1 MNQPLYAVITGD
13 IKKSTRL
20 PAADLAR
27 LPSVLKNIFNQFGKM
42 PEPKGKLLRHS
53 IFRGDSFQLVLEPE
67 SALEAMLFIR
77 AGLRAA
83 YPGTVAKAVD
93 CRLAA
98 AIGSI
103 DNLTDNITESTGE
116 AFTLSGHLMEDM
128 KKTFL
133 MAIITPNPAATS
145 ELNTELALCDRII
158 TRWTYAQAQLLP
170 KLLNAEVQA
179 KIADDLGISQ
189 AAVAKMLQVMGWQA
203 IEMLLLR
210 YQHLCQNS
218 FRDINNPQ

>member
-13 IKKSTRL
+13 IKNSTRL
-20 PAADLAR
+20 PAADMAR
-27 LPSVLKNIFNQFGKM
+27 LPSVLKNIFNEFGKT
-42 PEPKGKLLRHS
+42 PEPKGRLIRYS

-98 AIGSI
+98 AIGPI
-103 DNLTDNITESTGE
+103 QNLTENITESTGE
-116 AFTLSGHLMEDM
+116 AFTLSGHLLEDM

-133 MAIITPNPAATS
+133 MAITTPNPDSTI
-145 ELNTELALCDRII
+145 ELNTELALCDKII
-158 TRWTYAQAQLLP
+158 TRWTHIQAQLIP

-179 KIADDLGISQ
+179 KIADDLNISQ
-189 AAVAKMLQVMGWQA
+189 AAVAKKIQTMGWLA
-203 IEMLLLR
+203 IEMLLIR

-218 FRDINNPQ
+218 FRIINNPK